1 LSEFQHFTGHEE
13 GAMVRSPKRNR
24 GIVRSFAIFVVGT
37 TLVLGCG
44 RSPKPHPTCDAAEV
58 PPDQTTSA
66 PRPDIAQASF
76 DFHGNNPEQRE
87 FVFLHDD
94 GSYDYV
100 ERWDM
105 GVPVDEDLQFPMGWD
120 WKVDC
125 RMHRCSLPDGTV
137 CCHQRC
143 RDGGASD
150 VGYEAPDQFDCM
162 NKADGGPYDWFLE
175 GLRQGGMS
183 ELSEC
188 LENSDE

>member
-1 LSEFQHFTGHEE
+1 MAGIPKVFQRL
-13 GAMVRSPKRNR
+13 VRPLAA
-24 GIVRSFAIFVVGT
+24 VAVVA
-37 TLVLGCG
+37 LVVLGCG
-44 RSPKPHPTCDAAEV
+44 RSPKPHPTCEAAEI
-58 PPDQTTSA
+58 PADPTTSA
-66 PRPDIAQASF
+66 PRPDETRASF

-87 FVFLHDD
+87 FVFLHGD

-105 GVPVDEDLQFPMGWD
+105 GVPDDQEMQFAMGWD

-125 RMHRCSLPDGTV
+125 RMHRCPLPDGTV
-137 CCHQRC
+137 CCYQSC
-143 RDGGASD
+143 RDGGASG

-188 LENSDE
+188 LDEVGR